1 MPLWN
6 VRDFGA
12 TGRFDPAHPT
22 QSTDDTPAILAALAF
37 INGGTNNYWGTL
49 YFPAGLYQIT
59 DKGWGSPAS
68 QNVQAIQVTG
78 ATGNNFTLTIVV
90 GTSLTAASTYVTAA
104 IPYSGSTSAGGI

>member
-12 TGRFDPAHPT
+12 TGRFNPASPLT
-22 QSTDDTPAILAALAF
+22 STDDTDAILTAAAF
-37 INGGTNNYWGTL
+37 IKSNNYWGTL

-68 QNVQAIQVTG
+68 QSVQAIQITG

-90 GTSLTAASTYVTAA
+90 GTSSTAASTYITAA
-104 IPYSGSTSAGGI
+104 IPY